1 MINSLPHSR
10 YILIVEDPQGRRT
23 IPLEEMK
30 YSLGRKSDNQIVLYS
45 KHASRHHATLIK
57 KSIDRQNFSYWI
69 LDGDLEGNKS
79 HNGIYVNGSKCLI
92 HELKDGDLIN
102 FGCDI
107 NASFH
112 LINNQEKLEKLPNR
126 THEKAKITSTENS
139 ENSEHNN
146 QHSKSTLILNQAQ
159 IISFDDT
166 IQDESFLD
174 ALTDLPNRSL
184 FNEYLSIAINNAQKN
199 NKLLGLLLVDIEQL
213 RNVNN
218 QLGYRLGDKLL
229 KILSERL
236 KESLRSG
243 DIVARWGGDEF
254 IIMLPQINTANDLE
268 KISQRIIKTLQ
279 AEYEIENH
287 SLSVQISLSSV
298 IYAPDG
304 ADRKVILQKLEENL
318 AEDKKNGH
326 KNNRLDSGNVDQKNA
341 RTSKVEYFLYQAI
354 RNNELALYY
363 QPQVNIVRG
372 EVEGLEVLL
381 RWLHPQFGLIAPNR
395 FLPLVDETELILSLN
410 RWILKN
416 ACQQAQ
422 IWQQQGLLYT
432 SISINVSPQQFRDLQ
447 FLETLDNILSET
459 KIDPSCLEIEITEAS
474 LLENQGETG
483 RILGELAQ
491 LGVGIVLDDFGS
503 GYGSISYL
511 DQIPLKKLKI
521 EQSFI
526 KKLTANPQDTA
537 FISAVLSLA
546 KSFNLTVIAKGI
558 ETQQQL
564 EILQELGCERI
575 QGNRISCPL
584 AVEEMTKFLS
594 SHRILSAKHFSQL
607 KFQDLRMRE

>member
-1 MINSLPHSR
+1 MINALANTR
-10 YILIVEDPQGRRT
+10 YLLIVEDPQGRRT

-30 YSLGRKSDNQIVLYS
+30 YSLGRKSDNQIVLHS
-45 KHASRHHATLIK
+45 KHASRYHATLIK
-57 KSIDRQNFSYWI
+57 KSIDRQSFSYWI

-112 LINNQEKLEKLPNR
+112 LITSQEKIEKPPVKSYGQARVTL
-126 THEKAKITSTENS
+126 TENE
-139 ENSEHNN
+139 ENSPSDSLRE
-146 QHSKSTLILNQAQ
+146 KSTLILNPSQSQ

-199 NKLLGLLLVDIEQL
+199 NKLLGLLLVDVEQL
-213 RNVNN
+213 RNFNS
-218 QLGYRLGDKLL
+218 QLGYRLGDKILQ
-229 KILSERL
+229 ILSERL

-254 IIMLPQINTANDLE
+254 IILLPQINTPQDLE
-268 KISQRIIKTLQ
+268 KVSQRIIKTLQ
-279 AEYEIENH
+279 TDYEIENH
-287 SLSVQISLSSV
+287 NLAVRLSLGSV
-298 IYAPDG
+298 IYPPDG
-304 ADRKVILQKLEENL
+304 TDRKVILQKLEENL
-318 AEDKKNGH
+318 VATKNDININSRIESVKVDP
-326 KNNRLDSGNVDQKNA
+326 KNTRS
-341 RTSKVEYFLYQAI
+341 SKVEYFLHQAI

-363 QPQVNIVRG
+363 QPQVNIIEG

-395 FLPLVDETELILSLN
+395 FLPLVEETELILELN
-410 RWILKN
+410 RWVLKN
-416 ACQQAQ
+416 TCQQAQ

-432 SISINVSPQQFRDLQ
+432 SISINLSPHQFRDPQ
-447 FLETLDNILSET
+447 FLTTLKEVLSET
-459 KIDPSCLEIEITEAS
+459 KIDPSCLEMEITETS
-474 LLENQGETG
+474 LLENTDETS
-483 RILGELAQ
+483 RILRELDK
-491 LGVGIVLDDFGS
+491 LGVSIALDDFGS
-503 GYGSISYL
+503 GYASIAYL
-511 DQIPLKKLKI
+511 GQFPLKKLKI
-521 EQSFI
+521 EQSLT
-526 KKLTANPQDTA
+526 KKLLANPQDTR
-537 FISAVLSLA
+537 FISAVLAMA
-546 KSFNLTVIAKGI
+546 KSFNLMAIAKGV

-564 EILQELGCERI
+564 EILQELGCESI

-584 AVEEMTKFLS
+584 AAEEMTKFLQV
-594 SHRILSAKHFSQL
+594 HRTRSVGG
-607 KFQDLRMRE
+607 

>member
-1 MINSLPHSR
+1 MINGLANTR
-10 YILIVEDPQGRRT
+10 YLLIVEDPQGRRT

-30 YSLGRKSDNQIVLYS
+30 YSLGRKSDNQIVLHS
-45 KHASRHHATLIK
+45 KHASRYHATLIK
-57 KSIDRQNFSYWI
+57 KSIDRQSFSYWI

-112 LINNQEKLEKLPNR
+112 LITNQEKIEKNPVKSYGQARVTL
-126 THEKAKITSTENS
+126 TENQ
-139 ENSEHNN
+139 ENSPSDSP
-146 QHSKSTLILNQAQ
+146 HSKSTLILNPSQSQ

-199 NKLLGLLLVDIEQL
+199 NKLLGLLLVDVEQL

-229 KILSERL
+229 QILSERL
-236 KESLRSG
+236 RESLRSG

-254 IIMLPQINTANDLE
+254 IILLPQINTAQDLE
-268 KISQRIIKTLQ
+268 KVSQRILKTLQ
-279 AEYEIENH
+279 TNYEVENH
-287 SLSVQISLSSV
+287 DLAVRLSLGSV
-298 IYAPDG
+298 IYPPDG
-304 ADRKVILQKLEENL
+304 TDRKVILQKLEENL
-318 AEDKKNGH
+318 VAAKNDINMNCRIESVKVDP
-326 KNNRLDSGNVDQKNA
+326 KNTRS
-341 RTSKVEYFLYQAI
+341 SKVEYFLHQAI

-363 QPQVNIVRG
+363 QPQVNIIEG

-395 FLPLVDETELILSLN
+395 FLPLVEETELILELN
-410 RWILKN
+410 RWVLKN

-432 SISINVSPQQFRDLQ
+432 TISINLSPHQFRDPQ
-447 FLETLDNILSET
+447 FLTTLEEVLSET
-459 KIDPSCLEIEITEAS
+459 KIDPSCLEMEITEAS
-474 LLENQGETG
+474 LLENTDETS
-483 RILGELAQ
+483 RILGDLDK
-491 LGVGIVLDDFGS
+491 LGVSVALDDFGS
-503 GYGSISYL
+503 GYASIAYL
-511 DQIPLKKLKI
+511 DQVPLKKLKI
-521 EQSFI
+521 EQSLT
-526 KKLTANPQDTA
+526 KKLTANPQDTR
-537 FISAVLSLA
+537 FISSALAIA
-546 KSFNLTVIAKGI
+546 KSFNLMAIAKGV

-564 EILQELGCERI
+564 EILQELGCESI

-584 AVEEMTKFLS
+584 AVEDMTKFLQT
-594 SHRILSAKHFSQL
+594 HRIRSV
-607 KFQDLRMRE
+607 RG

>member
-1 MINSLPHSR
+1 MINGSSNSR
-10 YILIVEDPQGRRT
+10 YLLIVEDPQGRRT

-45 KHASRHHATLIK
+45 KHASRYHATLIK

-79 HNGIYVNGSKCLI
+79 HNGIYINGSKCLI

-112 LINNQEKLEKLPNR
+112 LIASQEKVDQAPVNSSGQGRVTL
-126 THEKAKITSTENS
+126 TENE
-139 ENSEHNN
+139 ENSHQNN
-146 QHSKSTLILNQAQ
+146 LHSKSTLILHHSQSH

-199 NKLLGLLLVDIEQL
+199 NKLLGLLLVDVEQL

-218 QLGYRLGDKLL
+218 HLGYRVGDKLL
-229 KILSERL
+229 QILSENL
-236 KESLRSG
+236 KESLRAG

-254 IIMLPQINTANDLE
+254 IILLPQINTAHDLE
-268 KISQRIIKTLQ
+268 KVSQRIIKTLQ
-279 AEYEIENH
+279 TNYEIENH
-287 SLSVQISLSSV
+287 YLAVRLSLGSV
-298 IYAPDG
+298 IYPPDG
-304 ADRKVILQKLEENL
+304 TDRKVILQKLEENL
-318 AEDKKNGH
+318 VVA
-326 KNNRLDSGNVDQKNA
+326 KNNIKINCQRKSVNVDPKNT
-341 RTSKVEYFLYQAI
+341 RSSKVEYFLYQAL

-363 QPQVNIVRG
+363 QPQVNIIRG

-395 FLPLVDETELILSLN
+395 FLPLVKETELILELN
-410 RWILKN
+410 RWVLKN

-422 IWQQQGLLYT
+422 IWQQQGLLYIP
-432 SISINVSPQQFRDLQ
+432 ISINVSPQQFRDHQ
-447 FLETLDNILSET
+447 FLTTLEEILSET
-459 KIDPSCLEIEITEAS
+459 KIEPSRLEMEITETS
-474 LLENQGETG
+474 LLENSTETS
-483 RILGELAQ
+483 RILGELQ
-491 LGVGIVLDDFGS
+491 KLGISIILDDFGS
-503 GYGSISYL
+503 GYASIAYL
-511 DQIPLKKLKI
+511 SQFPLKKLKI
-521 EQSFI
+521 EQSLT
-526 KKLTANPQDTA
+526 KKLTTDPQDTR
-537 FISAVLSLA
+537 FISAALAIA
-546 KSFNLTVIAKGI
+546 KSFNLVAIAKGV
-558 ETQQQL
+558 ETQPQL
-564 EILQELGCERI
+564 DTLQELGCQRI

-584 AVEEMTKFLS
+584 AVEEMTKFLDL
-594 SHRILSAKHFSQL
+594 HRTLSVDSI
-607 KFQDLRMRE
+607 DR